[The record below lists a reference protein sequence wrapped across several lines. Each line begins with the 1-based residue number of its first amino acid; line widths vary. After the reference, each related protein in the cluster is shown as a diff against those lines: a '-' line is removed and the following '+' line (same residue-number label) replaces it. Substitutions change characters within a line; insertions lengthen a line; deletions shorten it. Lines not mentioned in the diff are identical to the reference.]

1 MKRKIIALLAG
12 VLTAS
17 IALAQPMK
25 PEDLEKYAKERYG
38 DKWTEAAQNLASQL
52 VLDKN
57 QSLTYQQVIEMPGK
71 TKDQIYQT
79 LHLWATATFNDPNAI
94 TFSDKESGT
103 LILRSTMPNIASH
116 MGTLNRYIVNI
127 TPVMKIDIK
136 EGRFR
141 VTTTV
146 QTYDVLNAAG
156 SGWLGG
162 TGDKDN
168 RDYNTF
174 ADGKRMKEDKTDR
187 MLYDEQW
194 EIAKHFPFVEKD
206 SRKRTSSKA
215 LIMTHAYVNA
225 MMDRLTDTAKNGL
238 TGNEDQDW

>member
-38 DKWTEAAQNLASQL
+38 DN
-52 VLDKN
+52 
-57 QSLTYQQVIEMPGK
+57 
-71 TKDQIYQT
+71 
-79 LHLWATATFNDPNAI
+79 
-94 TFSDKESGT
+94 
-103 LILRSTMPNIASH
+103 
-116 MGTLNRYIVNI
+116 
-127 TPVMKIDIK
+127 
-136 EGRFR
+136 
-141 VTTTV
+141 
-146 QTYDVLNAAG
+146 
-156 SGWLGG
+156 
-162 TGDKDN
+162 
-168 RDYNTF
+168 
-174 ADGKRMKEDKTDR
+174 
-187 MLYDEQW
+187 
-194 EIAKHFPFVEKD
+194 